1 MTVQRHSLIFNGYST
16 REQCNL
22 TMSEILASSH
32 ILLPALVAALSIC
45 VTLLVVYGWRMRPL
59 QRQVAALN
67 EQNLQLNHRFALA
80 ESDWRHQVAER
91 DRELEGC
98 AQQLQQLQ
106 RRSQSIEQTRDQAQD
121 LAARLQE
128 RLSHFEQLDERVLQQ
143 EARIIELSQQ
153 RTELQTQLTSERES
167 LAEQSRFLER
177 AKTELKQEFELT
189 ANKLFER
196 KSEQFSVANQGM
208 LEGTLSPFKIQLQE
222 FRKKVEDVYEKENAE
237 RSRLSGQII
246 ELQRQA
252 HKIGEDAVNLA
263 QALKGNN
270 KAQGGWGEIVLER
283 LLEQSGLQKG
293 REYDTQVNFSAGD
306 GSRRMPDV
314 VVHLPEGKD
323 IIIDAKV
330 SLTDYERYCNAEE
343 ETQRQQYLQRHIQ
356 SLRAHI
362 KGLSAKDYERLPG
375 IKALD
380 FVFIFIPVEAA
391 FMLAM
396 QYDSNLYKEAYDQNI
411 ILASPSTLLAILRT
425 VDNVWR
431 YEKQNKNAERIAS
444 EAGALHDHFVR
455 LLEAL
460 EAVGSQLAKTQ
471 DAYQT
476 AHKRLASGRGNLVKR
491 VDNIRKLGAKTKK
504 SIDAPLLEQAV
515 DDDQFEDDDD

>member
-1 MTVQRHSLIFNGYST
+1 MQ
-16 REQCNL
+16 L
-22 TMSEILASSH
+22 TMSEILASSPL
-32 ILLPALVAALSIC
+32 LLPVLVAVISVCITILIINW
-45 VTLLVVYGWRMRPL
+45 LLLRPL
-59 QRQVAALN
+59 QRQVSTLN
-67 EQNLQLNHRFALA
+67 EQNARLNHTLALA
-80 ESDWRHQVAER
+80 ESDWGHKVAER
-91 DRELEGC
+91 ERELGNQ
-98 AQQLQQLQ
+98 AKQLQQQQL
-106 RRSQSIEQTRDQAQD
+106 RSQSMEQARDRAQD
-121 LAARLQE
+121 QAARLQE
-128 RLSHFEQLDERVLQQ
+128 RLSHFEQLGERVTEQ

-153 RTELQTQLTSERES
+153 RTELQTQLASERES

-196 KSEQFSVANQGM
+196 KSEQFNVANQGM

-237 RSRLSGQII
+237 RSRLSGQIV

-270 KAQGGWGEIVLER
+270 KTQGGWGEIVLER

-293 REYDTQVNFSAGD
+293 REYDTQVNFSASD

-330 SLTDYERYCNAEE
+330 SLTDYERYCNAEAE
-343 ETQRQQYLQRHIQ
+343 EERQQYLQRHIQ

-380 FVFIFIPVEAA
+380 FVFIFIPIEAA

-396 QYDSNLYKEAYDQNI
+396 QYDTNLYKEAYDRHI

-431 YEKQNKNAERIAS
+431 YEKQNKNAERIAT
-444 EAGALHDHFVR
+444 EAGSLHDQFVL
-455 LLEAL
+455 LLESL
-460 EAVGSQLAKTQ
+460 ESVGGQLTKTQ
-471 DAYQT
+471 EAYQS
-476 AHKRLASGRGNLVKR
+476 AHKRLASGRGNLIKR

-504 SIDAPLLEQAV
+504 SIDAPLLEQAIE
-515 DDDQFEDDDD
+515 DDQPEEDND

>member
-1 MTVQRHSLIFNGYST
+1 
-16 REQCNL
+16 
-22 TMSEILASSH
+22 MSDFLASPPTS
-32 ILLPALVAALSIC
+32 LFALVVVITAGI
-45 VTLLVVYGWRMRPL
+45 TLLVGYFASVRPRARRVREL
-59 QRQVAALN
+59 E
-67 EQNLQLNHRFALA
+67 EQCAQLDHSTALA
-80 ESDWRHQVAER
+80 ESEWNHKLAER
-91 DRELEGC
+91 DRQLANRQELL
-98 AQQLQQLQ
+98 QQLQQ
-106 RRSQSIEQTRDQAQD
+106 RSLLMEQARDNAQVE
-121 LAARLQE
+121 AARLQE
-128 RLSHFEQLDERVLQQ
+128 RLSHFEQQSERIELQ

-153 RTELQTQLTSERES
+153 RTELQTLLASERES

-177 AKTELKQEFELT
+177 AKVELKQEFELT

-196 KSEQFSVANQGM
+196 KSEQFSVASQGL

-270 KAQGGWGEIVLER
+270 KTQGGWGEIVLER

-293 REYDTQVNFSAGD
+293 REYDTQVSLLAND
-306 GSRRMPDV
+306 GSRRVPDV
-314 VVHLPEGKD
+314 IVHLPEGKD
-323 IIIDAKV
+323 IVVDSKV
-330 SLTDYERYCNAEE
+330 SLTDYERYCNSDN
-343 ETQRQQYLQRHIQ
+343 ETEKQQHLQRHIQ
-356 SLRAHI
+356 SLRTHI
-362 KGLSAKDYERLPG
+362 KDLSAKDYERLPG

-380 FVFIFIPVEAA
+380 FVFIFIPIEAA

-396 QYDSNLYKEAYDQNI
+396 QCDANLYKEAYEQNI

-425 VDNVWR
+425 VENVWR
-431 YEKQNKNAERIAS
+431 YEKQNKNAERIAT

-460 EAVGSQLAKTQ
+460 ETVGSQLTKTQ
-471 DAYQT
+471 EAYQMVY
-476 AHKRLASGRGNLVKR
+476 KRLASGRGNLIKR

-504 SIDAPLLEQAV
+504 NINTPLLKHAADTYAEY
-515 DDDQFEDDDD
+515 DDQIEEPNE